1 LKDPRLQLTKREIR
15 VVLEAWLS
23 RRRLDAPVC
32 FRSHTKTEVE
42 IDGLMQMLEEAE
54 RVKNK

>member
-1 LKDPRLQLTKREIR
+1 MKDPRLQLIKREIR
-15 VVLEAWLS
+15 AVLLDWLGQ
-23 RRRLDAPVC
+23 RRLDAPVC

-54 RVKNK
+54 RVKNQ